1 MGVSSAEVFDPKTG
15 TFDLTG
21 SMSTERYAC
30 PAVSLAD
37 GRVLVLG
44 GCTPTTFTGSTEVYT
59 P

>member
-30 PAVSLAD
+30 PAVSLRMA
-37 GRVLVLG
+37 RS
-44 GCTPTTFTGSTEVYT
+44 GSRRMYAHHVHRLHRGLHT
-59 P
+59 